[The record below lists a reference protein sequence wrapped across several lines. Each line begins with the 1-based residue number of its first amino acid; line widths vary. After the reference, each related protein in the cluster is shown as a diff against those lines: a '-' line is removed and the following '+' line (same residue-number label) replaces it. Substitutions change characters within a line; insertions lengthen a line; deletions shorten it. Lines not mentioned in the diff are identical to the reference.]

1 MPAQLGVPVLQASLV
16 LPLMPTDSP
25 RIRMSTV
32 RFNDDPEV
40 IDSTEQQKRQRT
52 QVSSSSSSSN
62 RPPPSNSAATGKAD
76 KPQGWW
82 IHGHRVH
89 NFHLHGIT
97 QENATR
103 GRTRGGLGRGRES
116 PQQEQ
121 NRLENPHL
129 TGPVPA
135 QIGKEEKKKRK
146 EDTFPMEQMTCL
158 MDSLWEKRKKWGNH
172 HPNFW
177 AMANQIS
184 FKYRPSYHQVEKYK
198 WDDASRNPY
207 PGWKVAIGHTPSGWK
222 VGIMTDSEHTEWVN
236 EHSQPFSKA
245 AQARQRELHAAA
257 AAAAVAV
264 AVADTTPTEE
274 DEDPQAITVPAT
286 GILTTKNDS
295 TAGICP
301 YEVAMHRWHLFSE
314 AACKELKRDFRPEV
328 LDEIRKYFDASS
340 FRLNRN
346 DLAALQ
352 QDILQCQHLREIL
365 VFNTGGQSDFD
376 TAFKRKKT
384 GKYL

>member
-1 MPAQLGVPVLQASLV
+1 M
-16 LPLMPTDSP
+16 D
-25 RIRMSTV
+25 
-32 RFNDDPEV
+32 
-40 IDSTEQQKRQRT
+40 
-52 QVSSSSSSSN
+52 
-62 RPPPSNSAATGKAD
+62 
-76 KPQGWW
+76 
-82 IHGHRVH
+82 
-89 NFHLHGIT
+89 
-97 QENATR
+97 
-103 GRTRGGLGRGRES
+103 
-116 PQQEQ
+116 
-121 NRLENPHL
+121 
-129 TGPVPA
+129 
-135 QIGKEEKKKRK
+135 
-146 EDTFPMEQMTCL
+146 QMTCL

-257 AAAAVAV
+257 AAAVAV

-301 YEVAMHRWHLFSE
+301 HEVAMHRWHLFSE
-314 AACKELKRDFRPEV
+314 AACEELKRDFRPDV

-376 TAFKRKKT
+376 TAFKRKKLANVFDDILDIKRRHYRKQARKT
-384 GKYL
+384 GSPELPPRTE